1 MAEQVA
7 VIKNIYLSKSK
18 KQHASK
24 YLVGLSGAFQN
35 IQEEMLDWPSLTEAL
50 LHIQRLET
58 KPNHQNK
65 TSQTKTPQNSPLE
78 IAEIQA
84 AGDPSD
90 SPPGQIFKS
99 HKSPQLH

>member
-18 KQHASK
+18 KQHAAK

-65 TSQTKTPQNSPLE
+65 TSQNQNPTKF
-78 IAEIQA
+78 
-84 AGDPSD
+84 
-90 SPPGQIFKS
+90 PP
-99 HKSPQLH
+99 